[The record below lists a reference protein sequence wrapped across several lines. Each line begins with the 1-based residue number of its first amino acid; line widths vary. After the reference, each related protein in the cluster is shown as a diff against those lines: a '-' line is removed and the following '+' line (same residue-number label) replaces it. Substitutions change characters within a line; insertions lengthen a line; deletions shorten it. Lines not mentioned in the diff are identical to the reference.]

1 MQYVKHK
8 NYLVILLAPAVLL
21 GALLLFSPTR
31 ASAEP
36 TCTPEDMSGCT
47 DQNCSS
53 QAGGTWDFDAK
64 KCGNGSFD
72 PAASNNKCA
81 TLDKCDLVT
90 KYINPFIQ
98 LLSALVG
105 VAVVVSIIIGGIQYS
120 SSAGDPQKASAA
132 KARIRNAIIAL
143 IAFIFL
149 YALLDFLMPGGLFN
163 K

>member
-8 NYLVILLAPAVLL
+8 NYLVLLLAPTVLM
-21 GALLLFSPTR
+21 GILLLFSPAR
-31 ASAEP
+31 VHADP

-47 DQNCSS
+47 ADNCSS
-53 QAGGTWDFDAK
+53 LAGGTWDFDAK

-81 TLDKCDLVT
+81 TLDKCDLMT
-90 KYINPFIQ
+90 KYINPLIQ
-98 LLSALVG
+98 LLAALVG
-105 VAVVVSIIIGGIQYS
+105 VAVVASIIIGGIQYS
-120 SSAGDPQKASAA
+120 SSSGDPQRTSAA

-143 IAFIFL
+143 VTFIFL
-149 YALLDFLMPGGLFN
+149 YALLNFLVPGGLFN